1 MTIQIEALPTPL
13 RVDEDG
19 VVRVGGTRVTL
30 DTVVSAYLDGVS
42 PEEIVDR
49 YPSLSLAAV
58 YGVISYYLHHRPQV
72 DAYLREREQQAAA
85 VRRENEA
92 RFDPRGV
99 RERLMGRRSAH
110 DS

>member
-1 MTIQIEALPTPL
+1 MQIEALPTPL

-30 DTVVSAYLDGVS
+30 DTVVSAYLGGAS

-58 YGVISYYLHHRPQV
+58 YGVISYYLHHGPQV
-72 DAYLREREQQAAA
+72 DAYLRERAQQAAA
-85 VRRENEA
+85 IRRENEE

-99 RERLMGRRSAH
+99 RERLLTRRSTP
-110 DS
+110 DR

>member
-1 MTIQIEALPTPL
+1 MTMQIEALPMPL

-19 VVRVGGTRVTL
+19 VVRVDDTRVTL
-30 DTVVSAYLDGVS
+30 DTVVYAYLGGAS

-58 YGVISYYLHHRPQV
+58 YGVIGYYLHHRAQV
-72 DAYLREREQQAAA
+72 DGYLREREQRTAA

-99 RERLMGRRSAH
+99 RERLLSRRTAG